1 MVIQPLHS
9 QVSPLMDAQQGSRTQ
24 VQKLMAAAKL
34 INQRR
39 DQQRLQKEQE
49 QQPAKPAPQTK
60 PPPP

>member
-1 MVIQPLHS
+1 
-9 QVSPLMDAQQGSRTQ
+9 MDAQQGSRTQ